1 LLPIDLLVTMTHNLL
16 ASFCILVSASFLART
31 GAFSVVHHDTSTTR
45 STASLTTLGMAKSI
59 NKQADLMKK
68 LKEAKQQAKES
79 SGETVEESANTKETT
94 ELSAKEVKERND
106 RLRFQQLLEEGG
118 TSMLNDY
125 SSDGYLN
132 RQQEEEEISAARK

>member
-1 LLPIDLLVTMTHNLL
+1 
-16 ASFCILVSASFLART
+16 
-31 GAFSVVHHDTSTTR
+31 
-45 STASLTTLGMAKSI
+45 MAKSI

-79 SGETVEESANTKETT
+79 SGEVDDESEIPKKVS
-94 ELSAKEVKERND
+94 ELSAQEVKERND
-106 RLRFQQLLEEGG
+106 RLRFQQLLAEGG

>member
-1 LLPIDLLVTMTHNLL
+1 M
-16 ASFCILVSASFLART
+16 
-31 GAFSVVHHDTSTTR
+31 VHHATSTTR
-45 STASLTTLGMAKSI
+45 STLTTLGMAKSI

-79 SGETVEESANTKETT
+79 SGETDDEPAPPAEKTKLSANEI
-94 ELSAKEVKERND
+94 KERND

>member
-1 LLPIDLLVTMTHNLL
+1 MTYDQL
-16 ASFCILVSASFLART
+16 ASFCILLSALFLGRT
-31 GAFSVVHHDTSTTR
+31 GAFSVARHHDTSTTR
-45 STASLTTLGMAKSI
+45 TTLTTLGMAKSI

-79 SGETVEESANTKETT
+79 SGETDDESASPTENTK
-94 ELSAKEVKERND
+94 LSASQIKDQND

-118 TSMLNDY
+118 SSVMNDY

-132 RQQEEEEISAARK
+132 RQQEEEEITAARK

>member
-1 LLPIDLLVTMTHNLL
+1 
-16 ASFCILVSASFLART
+16 
-31 GAFSVVHHDTSTTR
+31 
-45 STASLTTLGMAKSI
+45 MAKSI

-68 LKEAKQQAKES
+68 LKEAKQQAK
-79 SGETVEESANTKETT
+79 GETVGDDSVNSKETT

-106 RLRFQQLLEEGG
+106 RLRFQQLLAEGG